1 MKVLIADDEAVSR
14 WLLES
19 SLRRWGYD
27 VQVAHDGDEA
37 WRILQQPNAP
47 QLVVFDW
54 MMPGMDGL
62 QLCRAVRGHKLE
74 PYTYIILL
82 TTKRGQKDVVE
93 GLESG
98 ADDYISKPFDP
109 QELKVRLRTGKRIL
123 YLMDQV
129 IAAREAMRDLAMRDS
144 LTGLWNRGAIFNMLT
159 AEAARATRQGAT
171 MGVVL
176 IDIDHFKTIND
187 THGHDTGDTVLRHAA
202 ETLQRLVRPYDAVG
216 RHGGEE
222 FLVLL
227 PGCDQINAVSQAERL
242 RAAISSRPIQT
253 ANGPIELSASLGV
266 TVLGRDCEVDPQ
278 TLFCAADAALYRAK
292 NAGRNRVEFEP
303 AGQTV
308 PELRPSPQP
317 DVTVN

>member
-27 VQVAHDGDEA
+27 VQVAHNGDEA
-37 WRILQQPNAP
+37 WRMLQQPGAP

-54 MMPGMDGL
+54 LMPGMDGL
-62 QLCRAVRGHKLE
+62 ELCQAVRAHKLE

-93 GLESG
+93 GLEAG

-159 AEAARATRQGAT
+159 AEAARAARQGAT
-171 MGVVL
+171 LGVVL
-176 IDIDHFKTIND
+176 VDLDHFKMVND
-187 THGHDTGDTVLRHAA
+187 THGHDTGDVVLRHAA
-202 ETLQRLVRPYDAVG
+202 DTLQGLVRPYDAVG

-242 RAAISSRPIQT
+242 RAALAGRTINT
-253 ANGPIELSASLGV
+253 AAGPIELTASFGV
-266 TVLGRDCEVDPQ
+266 TVLGRDCEIDPQ
-278 TLFCAADAALYRAK
+278 TLFCAADAAMYRAK
-292 NAGRNRVEFEP
+292 HNGRNRVEFEP
-303 AGQTV
+303 SGQSV
-308 PELRPSPQP
+308 PELQADQSP
-317 DVTVN
+317 VATR